1 MKKTILLAL
10 CCLFALSMYSE
21 QMFYVSPAGSNRADG
36 STPQTAKKDLQAMLN
51 YLRDQDINGATIR
64 IAEGNY
70 LGSLDAGYI
79 EIYNWVTL
87 QGGWNSSFTERNPL
101 KYLTRIEPTEKQR
114 ETNSAKALIQ
124 VNKALDDVQATR
136 PKGSLFIDGLCLN
149 LGFENTYQPDGQLAD
164 MTPPQI
170 NHALFHSDGWIA
182 GHVYIRNCVFANGP
196 YFAIQFGSRCGK
208 VVISNNVFV
217 SNRYAAVRVESG
229 GKTGKSAHVIFHH
242 NTIAF
247 TWCRDKAM
255 EDMGYGYECMTK
267 MDCDIKYNIFAC
279 NNNAAISRTH
289 VLSGPDKAIEAKR
302 VTDIHHNAF
311 FMNPADLQLPPT
323 GGGKWTNVKAAQFE
337 DLDATIIPKAEGNVE
352 LSKNDPFV
360 KALDPKFLKAFSELK
375 VVRNSTYDGNSK
387 DNRVREALGT
397 NQKGYETIRTSFYG
411 NRYSLEKAIL
421 LFGINLEY
429 GAQIPQ

>member
-10 CCLFALSMYSE
+10 TCLMAISMHSA
-21 QMFYVSPAGSNRADG
+21 QMFYVSTAGSNRADG
-36 STPQTAKKDLQAMLN
+36 STPQTAQKDLQAMLN

-70 LGSLDAGYI
+70 LGALDAGYI

-87 QGGWNSSFTERNPL
+87 EGGWNSSFTDRNPL
-101 KYLTRIEPTEKQR
+101 KYITRIEPTEKQR
-114 ETNSAKALIQ
+114 GTNSAKALIQ

-136 PKGSLFIDGLCLN
+136 PKGSLVIDGLCLN
-149 LGFENTYQPDGQLAD
+149 LGFENSYLPDGQLAD

-196 YFAIQFGSRCGK
+196 YFAIQFGSRRGK

-217 SNRYAAVRVESG
+217 SNRYAAVRVESADKE
-229 GKTGKSAHVIFHH
+229 GKASHVIFHH

-247 TWCRDKAM
+247 SWCRDKNM

-311 FMNPADLQLPPT
+311 YKNPADLQLPPA
-323 GGGKWTNVKAAQFE
+323 GGGKWTNVKASQFE
-337 DLDATIIPKAEGNVE
+337 DLDAAIIPKVEGNVE
-352 LSKNDPFV
+352 LPDSDPFV
-360 KALDPKFLKAFSELK
+360 KALDQKFLKAFSELK
-375 VVRNSTYDGNSK
+375 VSRKSSYDGES
-387 DNRVREALGT
+387 DANRLRSVTGK
-397 NQKGYETIRTSFYG
+397 NQRGSETTRVSFYG
-411 NRYSLEKAIL
+411 NRYPLEKALL
-421 LFGINLEY
+421 LFGINPEF
-429 GAQIPQ
+429 GAQIPK

>member
-1 MKKTILLAL
+1 
-10 CCLFALSMYSE
+10 
-21 QMFYVSPAGSNRADG
+21 
-36 STPQTAKKDLQAMLN
+36 MLN

-101 KYLTRIEPTEKQR
+101 KYITRIEPTEKQR

-289 VLSGPDKAIEAKR
+289 VFSGPDKELEAQR
-302 VTDIHHNAF
+302 ETDIHHNAF

-352 LSKNDPFV
+352 LSPNDPFV
-360 KALDPKFLKAFSELK
+360 KALDLKFLKAFSELK

-421 LFGINLEY
+421 LFGINPEY
-429 GAQIPQ
+429 GAQIPK